1 MGPILF
7 NTDGRYTRQQIAE
20 ATGVDRELLAYWS
33 KEGLL
38 LAAESEGLGKG
49 KYRLFGFEAIHIAAL
64 LKELGLYGVQTA
76 GLKQVAQLLWSVL
89 AFCSQ
94 HPDITEE
101 VLFQAASVRRA
112 RARYPVRA
120 PVSPGTEDPDAAFS
134 CFEDWLESKG
144 KINPKAFEIEPW
156 FDEEAELAFAL
167 YLDLFTPAIFD
178 NFDTRWLFTH
188 AGNEL
193 IAVPEDLELSSIRPE
208 HMRSYIMIN
217 LSRIIRP
224 IWMR

>member
-1 MGPILF
+1 MVPIPF

-101 VLFQAASVRRA
+101 VRFQAASLRRA
-112 RARYPVRA
+112 RANYPVRA
-120 PVSPGTEDPDAAFS
+120 SVSPSTEDPVAAFS
-134 CFEDWLESKG
+134 CFEDWLESHG
-144 KINPKAFEIEPW
+144 KIDPKAFEIEPW
-156 FDEEAELAFAL
+156 FDEEADLAFAL

-178 NFDTRWLFTH
+178 DFDTRWLFTH
-188 AGNEL
+188 AGDGL
-193 IAVPEDLELSSIRPE
+193 IAIPENLNLASFRPE
-208 HMRSYIMIN
+208 HLRSHIMIN
-217 LSRIIRP
+217 LPRVIRP